1 MYKKQNCWDY
11 MKCGREPGGGKIA
24 DLGVCPAAVDQ
35 TFNGFNLGINGGR
48 LCWLVAGT
56 FCEGDVQGRFAEK
69 RTSCRECEF
78 YKQVQDEEGSTY
90 LHMKSM
96 NIFAL
101 TNIGLVRKANED
113 RYLIKKL
120 MDGSVLL
127 AVADGLGGEVAG
139 DYAAEIMRGRLAGV
153 QYISGDAEEEE
164 IAALAKDTDITI
176 RNKADNDPDL
186 EGMGTTLVCVLL
198 REGVAYWVHVGDS
211 RLYLLRNNNLI
222 QVTEDQT
229 FARFLLEE
237 GEITPE
243 QVPFHYSR
251 HVMDQCVGCGDCEPE
266 TGNLE
271 LMDNDLL
278 LLTTDGLH
286 KKIETE
292 EMVSVLNTST
302 DIGAKAKSLVRAA
315 IDAGG
320 KDNITVL
327 IVESRVPECE
337 NQKYLGQ
344 TL

>member
-1 MYKKQNCWDY
+1 MKSEKQNCWDY
-11 MKCGREPGGGKIA
+11 MKCGREPGGEKVA
-24 DLGVCPAAVDQ
+24 DLGVCPAAIDQ
-35 TFNGFNLGINGGR
+35 TFNGFNLGINSGR

-56 FCEGDVQGRFAEK
+56 FCQGEVQGRFAEK
-69 RTSCRECEF
+69 RVSCRECEF
-78 YKQVQDEEGSTY
+78 YKQVQDEEGSTE
-90 LHMKSM
+90 LHTGSM
-96 NIFAL
+96 NISAL

-113 RYLIKKL
+113 RYLIKKFS
-120 MDGSVLL
+120 DGSVLL

-139 DYAAEIMRGRLAGV
+139 DYAAEIIRGRLAGIQHV
-153 QYISGDAEEEE
+153 SRGAEQAE
-164 IAALAKDTDITI
+164 IAALTKDTDITI
-176 RNKADNDPDL
+176 RNKADNDRDL

-211 RLYLLRNNNLI
+211 RLYLLRDNNLVQI
-222 QVTEDQT
+222 TEDQT

-243 QVPFHYSR
+243 QAPFHYSR

-271 LMDNDLL
+271 IRDKDLL

-292 EMVSVLNTST
+292 TMVSVLNTQT

-315 IDAGG
+315 LDSGG
-320 KDNITVL
+320 KDNIT
-327 IVESRVPECE
+327 IVIAELKFP
-337 NQKYLGQ
+337 
-344 TL
+344 